1 MKATIYIMAF
11 IACCFTCLQ
20 PLKAQDEIK
29 FTPVFRSS
37 DVTAASASI
46 NVLKNKFKN
55 QTIREGYFSKN
66 VTRFLVIINP
76 NKLDVQT
83 LADKQVIK
91 FNLQFEIYD
100 LLADQIF
107 HSFSTILGGV
117 GKTEAQA
124 FAVAVDRLNLA
135 NKNYDVEFKAAIK
148 KINDYYAQNCS
159 QILTRAES
167 LLNAGEYTQAF
178 AQIDLIPN
186 IQDGGCIDRYNSI
199 FARLWKIYNTHY
211 CENQISK
218 ANLIWSTNPT
228 IEGAQEAGR
237 FLQGIDLNGNCKDSF
252 QQLATGIREKLIN
265 DQFDEKEWRR
275 MVLSG
280 IVEIEKNKLE
290 AIRDITSSYYNR
302 LAGDTYL
309 IIP

>member
-1 MKATIYIMAF
+1 MKATIYMMAF
-11 IACCFTCLQ
+11 IACCFACLQ

-148 KINDYYAQNCS
+148 KINDYYAQNCN

-199 FARLWKIYNTHY
+199 FARFWKIYNTHY

-265 DQFDEKEWRR
+265 NQFDEKEWRR

-290 AIRDITSSYYNR
+290 AIRDITSSYYNS